1 MNGSNTMNEDKRY
14 IAILINPKGEE
25 CFLAYG
31 PTSKNKGDAIR
42 FVSFGVAHGAAI
54 LHFGR
59 GDQGFWDC
67 EREAARNAEIE
78 YRGWTS
84 RVEEAA

>member
-1 MNGSNTMNEDKRY
+1 MKTTEKRY

-42 FVSFGVAHGAAI
+42 FVSFGVAHKAAMN
-54 LHFGR
+54 HFGR

-67 EREAARNAEIE
+67 EREAARNAEKE
-78 YRGWTS
+78 HRGWTS